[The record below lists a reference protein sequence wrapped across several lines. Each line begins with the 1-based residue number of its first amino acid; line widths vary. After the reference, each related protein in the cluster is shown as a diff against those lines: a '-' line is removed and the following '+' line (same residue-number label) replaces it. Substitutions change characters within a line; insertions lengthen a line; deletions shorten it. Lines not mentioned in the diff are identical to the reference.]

1 MGLKLI
7 RRAELPPEQIA
18 RLEQALAALYTKPPD
33 SYYQI
38 ADRAAQHYNT
48 REQPFHCDLVE
59 RVFPGASVV
68 EIGCGT
74 AHLCPHVL
82 ARGGTYTGLDYSESL
97 LEENRRRQPT
107 ARFLRLGTPLTE
119 TFDIVASLYT
129 IEHVPDPP
137 AYLETLWRYCRP
149 GGLVAIIC
157 PEFIESPGLPPSVF
171 FGRSPRRFQAKL
183 RALDL
188 IDAGWHLLDLKWLG
202 PRWKKNAQTQPPG
215 AFWIN
220 LLTAELHGL
229 PHDIDTD
236 AVHLPRLKDLVW
248 WFEQN
253 GGAIVVTSEQMSDID
268 PAVSRFNCYVVARK
282 PERLS

>member
-7 RRAELPPEQIA
+7 RRAKLSPEQIA
-18 RLEQALAALYTKPPD
+18 GLEKALAALYTKPPD

-38 ADRAAQHYNT
+38 ADQAAQRYNT
-48 REQPFHCDLVE
+48 REQPFHCDLVG

-97 LEENRRRQPT
+97 LAENRLRQPA
-107 ARFLRLGTPLTE
+107 ARFFRLGTPLTE

-137 AYLETLWRYCRP
+137 AYLETLWRACRP

-157 PEFIESPGLPPSVF
+157 PDFIECPGLPPCIF
-171 FGRSPRRFQAKL
+171 FGRSPRRLRAKL
-183 RALDL
+183 RAFDL
-188 IDAGWHLLDLKWLG
+188 VDAVRHLLDLKWFG
-202 PRWKKNAQTQPPG
+202 PLWKKQARNQPPG

-220 LLTAELHGL
+220 LLTAELEGVTHG
-229 PHDIDTD
+229 IDTD

-248 WFEQN
+248 WFQHN
-253 GGAIVVTSEQMSDID
+253 GGAIVVTSAQMSDID
-268 PAVSRFNCYVVARK
+268 PTVSRYNCYVVARK